1 MIKKLIVLLLS
12 FFDFFHQRKIIKF
25 LSKKNLTKMDILF
38 DVGAHKGESINLF
51 LSNMNVKKIIS
62 FEPSPINFLR
72 LKNIKEHYIKKFNK
86 TEILIENIGL
96 GNENKEINFKQFEES
111 SSSTMKEI
119 DEESSYFKKKFNL
132 LNYFSKEKQYKILKV
147 KITTLEDY
155 MNLNKINKISF
166 LKIDTEGYEYEVLK
180 GLKKNIQLVNLI
192 MFEHHYDN
200 MIIKDYTFRDIN
212 NFLKKNDFFQI
223 YKTKMP
229 FRKTFEYIYVKK
241 N

>member
-1 MIKKLIVLLLS
+1 MIKKLILLLLS
-12 FFDFFHQRKIIKF
+12 FFDFFHQRKIIRF
-25 LSKKNLTKMDILF
+25 LSKNNLTKIDILF

-51 LSNMNVKKIIS
+51 LNNMNVKKIIS
-62 FEPSPINFLR
+62 FEPSPINYLL
-72 LKNIKEHYIKKFNK
+72 LKDFKKHYFKKFDK

-96 GNENKEINFKQFEES
+96 GNENKEINFKQLEES

-119 DEESSYFKKKFNL
+119 NEKSTYFKRKFKL
-132 LNYFSKEKQYKILKV
+132 LNSFDKKKKYKVLKV
-147 KITTLEDY
+147 EITTLDDY
-155 MNLNKINKISF
+155 MNLNNIDKISF
-166 LKIDTEGYEYEVLK
+166 LKIDTEGFEYEVLK
-180 GLKKNIQLVNLI
+180 GLKKKIQLVDLI

-212 NFLKKNDFFQI
+212 NLLIMNNFFQI

-241 N
+241 S

>member
-1 MIKKLIVLLLS
+1 MIKKLIILLLS

-25 LSKKNLTKMDILF
+25 LSKKNLTKIDILF
-38 DVGAHKGESINLF
+38 DVGAHKGESIGLF
-51 LSNMNVKKIIS
+51 LKNMNVKKIIS

-86 TEILIENIGL
+86 TDIIIENIGL

-111 SSSTMKEI
+111 SSSTMKSI
-119 DEESSYFKKKFNL
+119 DEKSSYFKKKFNL
-132 LNYFSKEKQYKILKV
+132 LNFFNKKKKYQILKV

-155 MNLNKINKISF
+155 MNSNNINKISF

-180 GLKKNIQLVNLI
+180 GLKKKIQLVDMI

-200 MIIKDYTFRDIN
+200 MIIKNYTFKDIN
-212 NFLKKNDFFQI
+212 NLLIKNSFFQI

>member
-1 MIKKLIVLLLS
+1 MIKKLIILLLS

-25 LSKKNLTKMDILF
+25 LSKKNLTKIDILF

-62 FEPSPINFLR
+62 FEPSPINFLK
-72 LKNIKEHYIKKFNK
+72 LKNIKEHYIKKFDK

-96 GNENKEINFKQFEES
+96 GNENKEINFNQFEES
-111 SSSTMKEI
+111 SSSTIKEL

-132 LNYFSKEKQYKILKV
+132 LNYFSKEKIYKILKV

-166 LKIDTEGYEYEVLK
+166 LKIDTEGYEYEILK
-180 GLKKNIQLVNLI
+180 GLKKKMQLVDMI

-200 MIIKDYTFRDIN
+200 MIIKNYTFRDIN
-212 NFLKKNDFFQI
+212 NLLIMNSFFQI
-223 YKTKMP
+223 YKIKMP

-241 N
+241 S

>member
-1 MIKKLIVLLLS
+1 MIKKLIILLLS

-25 LSKKNLTKMDILF
+25 LSKKNLTKIDILF

-62 FEPSPINFLR
+62 FEPSPTNFLR
-72 LKNIKEHYIKKFNK
+72 LKNIKEHYIKKFDK

-132 LNYFSKEKQYKILKV
+132 LNYFSKEKIYKILKV

-166 LKIDTEGYEYEVLK
+166 LKIDTEGYEYEILK
-180 GLKKNIQLVNLI
+180 GLKK
-192 MFEHHYDN
+192 
-200 MIIKDYTFRDIN
+200 KDAISGHD
-212 NFLKKNDFFQI
+212 
-223 YKTKMP
+223 
-229 FRKTFEYIYVKK
+229 YV
-241 N
+241 

>member
-1 MIKKLIVLLLS
+1 MIKKLIILLLS

-25 LSKKNLTKMDILF
+25 LSKKNLTKIDILF

-62 FEPSPINFLR
+62 FEPSPTNFLR
-72 LKNIKEHYIKKFNK
+72 LKNIKEHYIKKFDK

-132 LNYFSKEKQYKILKV
+132 LNYFSKEKIYKILKV

-166 LKIDTEGYEYEVLK
+166 LKIDTEGYEYEILK
-180 GLKKNIQLVNLI
+180 GLKKKMQLVDMI
-192 MFEHHYDN
+192 MFEHHYDK
-200 MIIKDYTFRDIN
+200 MIIKNYTFRDIN
-212 NFLKKNDFFQI
+212 NLLIMNSFFQI

-241 N
+241 S